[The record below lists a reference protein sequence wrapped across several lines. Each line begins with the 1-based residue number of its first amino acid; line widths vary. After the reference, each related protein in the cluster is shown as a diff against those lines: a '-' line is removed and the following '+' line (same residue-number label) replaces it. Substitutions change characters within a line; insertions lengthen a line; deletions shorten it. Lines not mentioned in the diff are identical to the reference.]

1 MMAIAFLMG
10 PRSYN
15 CRIMNRGSD
24 VVADRASAR
33 HEPYWWDAAPREPPG
48 DVALP
53 GQCDVAVVGGGYA
66 GLSAALTLARAG
78 RSVVVLEAGAPGYGA
93 SSRSGGMIG
102 HGHRLS
108 YTKLIERYGAE
119 KARAL
124 VREGMASLQFLKD
137 MIANEKI
144 GAALES
150 CGRVRGAWTLADYDM
165 MARDASALRGD
176 LDMPIDVLS
185 KADVRSEVATD
196 LYQGGLLFRA
206 HGGVHPALLQQG
218 LLART
223 RDAGAMVAGHT
234 PVTGLRREG
243 QAFAVDTTRGRLQ
256 ATQVVVT
263 TNGYTGRTT
272 PALARRVVAIP
283 SFLIATEELGE
294 GAVRQLIPNG
304 RMIVE
309 TRDKH
314 LYYRPSPDGTRI
326 VIGGR
331 AALHPIALDRGAQWL
346 MRELRGIFPSLGH
359 TAVSHVWTGNVAMT
373 RSDLPGIGQRD
384 GLWYALGC
392 NGSGVAL
399 MPYLGHKI
407 ALKLLERPEGR
418 TAFDDIPFTAVPFY
432 NGNAWFRPFMTG
444 WYRVRDALRAS

>member
-1 MMAIAFLMG
+1 MTG
-10 PRSYN
+10 RS
-15 CRIMNRGSD
+15 D
-24 VVADRASAR
+24 EAVDQASAR
-33 HEPYWWDAAPREPPG
+33 HEPYWWDAAPREPRA

-53 GQCDVAVVGGGYA
+53 GRCNVAVVGGGYA

-108 YTKLIERYGAE
+108 YSKLIERYGAE
-119 KARAL
+119 KAKAL

-137 MIANEKI
+137 LIADECI
-144 GAALES
+144 DAALQP
-150 CGRVRGAWTLADYDM
+150 CGRVRGAWTLADYDA
-165 MARDASALRGD
+165 MARDASALRRD

-185 KADVRSEVATD
+185 RADVRNEVATD
-196 LYQGGLLFRA
+196 LYQGALLFRA
-206 HGGVHPALLQQG
+206 HGGVHPALLHQG

-223 RDAGAMVAGHT
+223 RDAGAMVAGYT
-234 PVTGLRREG
+234 PVTGLRRDG
-243 QAFAVDTTRGRLQ
+243 QGFAIETTRGRLP
-256 ATQVVVT
+256 ARELVIA
-263 TNGYTGRTT
+263 TNGSTGRTT

-294 GAVRQLIPNG
+294 DRVRELIPNR

-314 LYYRPSPDGTRI
+314 LYYRPSPDGRRI

-331 AALHPIALDRGAQWL
+331 AALHPIALDRAAEWL
-346 MRELRGIFPSLGH
+346 MKELRGIFASLGEA
-359 TAVSHVWTGNVAMT
+359 AVSHVWTGNVAMT
-373 RSDLPGIGQRD
+373 RSDLPGIGQRE
-384 GLWYALGC
+384 GMWHALGC

-399 MPYLGHKI
+399 MPYLGHKV
-407 ALKLLERPEGR
+407 ALRVLGRSEGR
-418 TAFDDIPFTAVPFY
+418 TAFDDIPFAAVPFY

-444 WYRVRDALRAS
+444 WYRARDALRVS